1 MGTAC
6 KTATG
11 SRFRV
16 AGTSALA
23 SSVGSKAASSRC
35 ITTGGTWACSTSSL
49 KAATSE
55 KPTVPSSWE
64 VEEVGWEA
72 RAMRKHD
79 GGLAEVAREQGRQ
92 ARARTQSEAGQAR
105 KRAMTEIR
113 QVEQSRQWDRQRED
127 IHPVEVL
134 ERLAGV
140 ESKKP
145 ARPKLPP
152 AVPDADPDRPVC
164 ALPVRLLREE
174 PLP

>member
-1 MGTAC
+1 MGIASLME
-6 KTATG
+6 TG

-64 VEEVGWEA
+64 VEEVEWEA

-79 GGLAEVAREQGRQ
+79 EMMAQVAREQGREV
-92 ARARTQSEAGQAR
+92 RARIQGEAAHARNRRSAQIRASE
-105 KRAMTEIR
+105 E
-113 QVEQSRQWDRQRED
+113 SRQWDRQREE
-127 IHPVEVL
+127 IHPAEVM
-134 ERLAGV
+134 ERLTAV
-140 ESKKP
+140 TASKTS
-145 ARPKLPP
+145 
-152 AVPDADPDRPVC
+152 
-164 ALPVRLLREE
+164 E
-174 PLP
+174 